1 MSPHFLKRLHSFAA
15 RPLVGETR
23 GVGLVGAIELVANKE
38 TKAPFAKPGSVGPRL
53 QDLAQEEGLITRGIG
68 EMMAFCPPLII
79 TEAEIDEMFKR
90 FDRALG
96 RLESEMGVK

>member
-1 MSPHFLKRLHSFAA
+1 
-15 RPLVGETR
+15 
-23 GVGLVGAIELVANKE
+23 
-38 TKAPFAKPGSVGPRL
+38 
-53 QDLAQEEGLITRGIG
+53 
-68 EMMAFCPPLII
+68 MAFCPPLII